1 MCAQIIQKLT
11 ENITV
16 LIFHHRKFTL
26 HDQSQISRDDRASAQ
41 SQLAAFLAAHRHFE
55 QLTLIRPCA
64 RVTLNAI
71 MVNLQC
77 PPPWIVLSA
86 GRPGNRLQVD
96 RTAYRLLRDF
106 IRYSERNQLTRWH
119 ANTAW
124 ACMLRLR
131 TRPRMLRFFMGSDGL
146 FGVTRN

>member
-1 MCAQIIQKLT
+1 MTGL
-11 ENITV
+11 
-16 LIFHHRKFTL
+16 
-26 HDQSQISRDDRASAQ
+26 QISRDDRASAQ

-77 PPPWIVLSA
+77 LPPRGPRRPPAGPVIACRWIGPRIDCFGISSDT
-86 GRPGNRLQVD
+86 PQ
-96 RTAYRLLRDF
+96 
-106 IRYSERNQLTRWH
+106 RNQLTRRH

-124 ACMLRLR
+124 ACICSAFANATADVAIFHGER
-131 TRPRMLRFFMGSDGL
+131 RPAFSALLATELAPSL
-146 FGVTRN
+146 A